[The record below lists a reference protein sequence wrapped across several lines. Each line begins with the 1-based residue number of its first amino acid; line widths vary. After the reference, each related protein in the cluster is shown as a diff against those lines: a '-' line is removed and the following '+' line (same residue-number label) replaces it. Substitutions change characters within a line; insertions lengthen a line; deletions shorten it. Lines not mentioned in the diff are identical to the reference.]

1 MRRSRL
7 TLVPNLTLEELDAYH
22 DDVVASLRLFFSPAA
37 PTFTARFAGLSLD
50 EVYAELTERLDESE
64 IRSAFAL
71 LTSLEASFRIDF
83 DSRCRQRLK
92 DDLSVFFRGVE
103 KKRGDRVRLDE
114 DILEG
119 WKRHSSAGAFLISQL
134 RGAFNFRH
142 WLAHGRYWIPKL
154 GRKYDFDFVYTMT
167 SAIVSGFPF
176 ES

>member
-1 MRRSRL
+1 L
-7 TLVPNLTLEELDAYH
+7 TLVPNLTLEELAAYH
-22 DDVVASLRLFFSPAA
+22 EDIVASLRLYFSSAA
-37 PTFTARFAGLSLD
+37 PTFTTRFTGLSLD
-50 EVYAELTERLDESE
+50 EVDVELTRRLDESE
-64 IRSAFAL
+64 LRSAFAL

-92 DDLSVFFRGVE
+92 DDLSIFFREVE
-103 KKRGDRVRLDE
+103 KTRGDRVRLDE

-119 WKRHSSAGAFLISQL
+119 WKRYTSAETILINQL

-142 WLAHGRYWIPKL
+142 WLAHGRYWTPKL
-154 GRKYDFDFVYTMT
+154 GREYDFGFVYTMT